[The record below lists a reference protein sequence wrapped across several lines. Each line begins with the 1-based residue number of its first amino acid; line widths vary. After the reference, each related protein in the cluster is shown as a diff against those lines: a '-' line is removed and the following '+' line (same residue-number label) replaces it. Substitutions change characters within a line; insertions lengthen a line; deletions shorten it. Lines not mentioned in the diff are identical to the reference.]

1 MDNKFDKNDLNEA
14 EYSSADNDFKSL
26 YGLTPIVEN
35 TIKLTLKKKNR
46 QGLKRLIEP
55 LHPADQADMIERL
68 SNENLN
74 SFLNLLGKTLDPEVL
89 VYLDHNV
96 QEKVI
101 DFIGTRGLAKA
112 IPELHSDDAV
122 EILQELEEKDRKV
135 VIKQLPKADRI
146 LVEEALSFPESSAG
160 RLMQREFLA
169 FPSNWTVGQTIDHM
183 RTKSQDEE
191 ENFYS
196 IYIVD
201 PAQRLLGVISLSKL
215 LSAKRPIRLN
225 DLMQAN
231 PRSANPRSVNVDT
244 DQEEVALLFQ
254 QYGLVNMP
262 VTDVANRLLGV
273 ILVDD
278 IVDVINEEVEED
290 LQGLA
295 GVSDFS
301 IRSSFVET
309 VKGRFSW
316 LILNMFTAILAS
328 SVIGLFQDEIEKL
341 VALAVLMPIVAS
353 MGGNAGTQTVTV
365 AVRAL
370 ATRQL
375 NYTNLQKFVFK
386 ETWVGLVN
394 GVIFA
399 FLSVLL
405 AYLWFGDKQIAFI
418 MGLAMI
424 ANLLF
429 AGILGTLIPLTL
441 EKLKID
447 PAISSSV
454 FLTTATDV
462 IGFFTFLGLSALV
475 IL

>member
-1 MDNKFDKNDLNEA
+1 MDHKKNKTNFDKNLVSTNETN
-14 EYSSADNDFKSL
+14 SISL
-26 YGLTPIVEN
+26 YGLTPVVEDAILN
-35 TIKLTLKKKNR
+35 AIHKKNR
-46 QGLKRLIEP
+46 TSLKKLIKP
-55 LHPADQADMIERL
+55 LHPADQADMLERL
-68 SNENLN
+68 TSDKLN
-74 SFLNLLGKTLDPEVL
+74 IFLGLLGRSLDPEVL

-101 DFIGTRGLAKA
+101 DILGPKILAKA

-122 EILQELEEKDRKV
+122 EILQELEEKDRNV

-146 LVEEALSFPESSAG
+146 LVEEALSYPVSSAG

-169 FPSNWTVGQTIDHM
+169 FPGNWTVGQTIDHM
-183 RTKSQDEE
+183 RANPQDEE
-191 ENFYS
+191 DSFYS

-201 PAQRLLGVISLSKL
+201 PAQRLMGAISLSKL
-215 LSAKRPIRLN
+215 LSAKRPVRLN
-225 DLMQAN
+225 DLMELK
-231 PRSANPRSVNVDT
+231 PRNVNVQT

-262 VTDVANRLLGV
+262 VVDNADRLLGV
-273 ILVDD
+273 IIVDD
-278 IVDVINEEVEED
+278 IVDVINEEAEED
-290 LQGLA
+290 LQGLT
-295 GVSDFS
+295 GVSDLS
-301 IRSSFVET
+301 ITSSFVET
-309 VKGRFSW
+309 AKGRFSW
-316 LILNMFTAILAS
+316 LILNMFTAVLAS
-328 SVIGLFQDEIEKL
+328 SVIGLFQEEIEKL

-375 NYTNLQKFVFK
+375 NYSNLQKFVLK
-386 ETWVGLVN
+386 ETWVGMIN
-394 GVIFA
+394 GFLFA
-399 FLSVLL
+399 FLSILL
-405 AYLWFGDKQIAFI
+405 AYFWFGDKQIAII

-441 EKLKID
+441 EKFKID

>member
-1 MDNKFDKNDLNEA
+1 MVHSEEKRNLIEDSF
-14 EYSSADNDFKSL
+14 SSDETNFKSL
-26 YGLTPIVEN
+26 YGLTSAAEN
-35 TIKLTLKKKNR
+35 SILNAINNKNTRGLKK
-46 QGLKRLIEP
+46 LIEP
-55 LHPADQADMIERL
+55 LHPADQADMLERL
-68 SNENLN
+68 SDEQIND
-74 SFLNLLGKTLDPEVL
+74 FLSLLGKSLDPEVL
-89 VYLDHNV
+89 VYLDLNV

-101 DFIGTRGLAKA
+101 DFIGPKGLAKA
-112 IPELHSDDAV
+112 IPELHSDDAI
-122 EILQELEEKDRKV
+122 EILQELEQADRDV

-169 FPSNWTVGQTIDHM
+169 FPANWTVGQTIDHM
-183 RTKSQDEE
+183 RDQSEENE

-196 IYIVD
+196 VYIVD
-201 PAQRLLGVISLSKL
+201 PAHRLLGVISLARL
-215 LSAKRPIRLN
+215 LSAKRPVRLSN
-225 DLMQAN
+225 LMESN
-231 PRSANPRSVNVDT
+231 TRSVNVET

-262 VTDVANRLLGV
+262 VIDNAGRLLGV
-273 ILVDD
+273 IIVDD
-278 IVDVINEEVEED
+278 IVDVINEEAEED
-290 LQGLA
+290 LQGLT
-295 GVSDFS
+295 GVSNLS
-301 IRSSFVET
+301 ITASFAET
-309 VKGRFSW
+309 AKGRFSW

-328 SVIGLFQDEIEKL
+328 TVIGLFQEEIEKL

-375 NYTNLQKFVFK
+375 NYTNLQKFVLK
-386 ETWVGLVN
+386 ETWLGLVN
-394 GVIFA
+394 GFLFA
-399 FLSVLL
+399 IISMLL
-405 AYLWFGDKQIAFI
+405 AYVWFGDKQIALI

-429 AGILGTLIPLTL
+429 AGLLGTLIPLTL
-441 EKLKID
+441 EKFNID

>member
-1 MDNKFDKNDLNEA
+1 MVHNDEKIKLDQNNA
-14 EYSSADNDFKSL
+14 NNDDSNFKSL
-26 YGLTPIVEN
+26 YGLTPVVEN
-35 TIKLTLKKKNR
+35 TIINAISNKNARSLKK
-46 QGLKRLIEP
+46 LIEP
-55 LHPADQADMIERL
+55 LHPADQADMLERL
-68 SNENLN
+68 TDEQISD
-74 SFLNLLGKTLDPEVL
+74 FLGLLGKSLDPEVL
-89 VYLDHNV
+89 VYLDLNV

-101 DFIGTRGLAKA
+101 DFIGPKALAKA

-122 EILQELEEKDRKV
+122 EILQELEEADRNV
-135 VIKQLPKADRI
+135 IIKQLPKSDRI

-169 FPSNWTVGQTIDHM
+169 FPGNWTVGQTIDHM
-183 RTKSQDEE
+183 RDQPQDNED
-191 ENFYS
+191 NFYS
-196 IYIVD
+196 VYIVD
-201 PAQRLLGVISLSKL
+201 PAHRLLGVISLSRL
-215 LSAKRPIRLN
+215 LSAKRPVRLN
-225 DLMQAN
+225 NLMET
-231 PRSANPRSVNVDT
+231 NPRSVNVET
-244 DQEEVALLFQ
+244 DQEEVSLLFQ

-262 VTDVANRLLGV
+262 VIDKVGRLLGV
-273 ILVDD
+273 IIVDD
-278 IVDVINEEVEED
+278 IVDVINEEAEED
-290 LQGLA
+290 LQGLT
-295 GVSDFS
+295 GVSNLS
-301 IRSSFVET
+301 ITASFIET
-309 VKGRFSW
+309 IKGRFSW

-328 SVIGLFQDEIEKL
+328 TVIGLFQEEIEKL

-375 NYTNLQKFVFK
+375 NYTNLQKFVLK
-386 ETWVGLVN
+386 ETWLGLVN
-394 GVIFA
+394 GFLFA
-399 FLSVLL
+399 LLSVLL
-405 AYLWFGDKQIAFI
+405 AYLWFGDKQIALI

-441 EKLKID
+441 EKFNID

>member
-1 MDNKFDKNDLNEA
+1 MDHNKIKTNFNENLVSTNDAN
-14 EYSSADNDFKSL
+14 FKSL
-26 YGLTPIVEN
+26 YGLTPIVEDAILN
-35 TIKLTLKKKNR
+35 AINKKNR
-46 QGLKRLIEP
+46 ISLKKLIEP
-55 LHPADQADMIERL
+55 LHPADQADMLERL
-68 SNENLN
+68 SNEKLN
-74 SFLNLLGKTLDPEVL
+74 IFLTILGRSLDPEVL

-96 QEKVI
+96 QEKVFNI
-101 DFIGTRGLAKA
+101 LGPKVLAKA

-122 EILQELEEKDRKV
+122 EILQELEEKDRNV

-146 LVEEALSFPESSAG
+146 LVEEALSYPEYSAG

-169 FPSNWTVGQTIDHM
+169 FPGNWTVGQTIDHM
-183 RTKSQDEE
+183 RANPQDEE
-191 ENFYS
+191 DSFYS

-201 PAQRLLGVISLSKL
+201 PAHRLMGVISLSKL
-215 LSAKRPIRLN
+215 LSAKRPVRLN
-225 DLMQAN
+225 DLMELK
-231 PRSANPRSVNVDT
+231 PRNVNVET

-262 VTDVANRLLGV
+262 VVDNADRLLGV
-273 ILVDD
+273 IIVDD
-278 IVDVINEEVEED
+278 IVDVINEEAEED
-290 LQGLA
+290 LQGLT
-295 GVSDFS
+295 GVSDLS
-301 IRSSFVET
+301 ITSSFLET
-309 VKGRFSW
+309 AKGRFSW
-316 LILNMFTAILAS
+316 LILNMFTAVLAS
-328 SVIGLFQDEIEKL
+328 SVIGLFQEEIEKL

-375 NYTNLQKFVFK
+375 NYSNLQKFVLK
-386 ETWVGLVN
+386 ETWVGMIN
-394 GVIFA
+394 GFLFA
-399 FLSVLL
+399 LLSIVL
-405 AYLWFGDKQIAFI
+405 AYLWFGDKEIAII

-429 AGILGTLIPLTL
+429 AGVLGTLIPLTL
-441 EKLKID
+441 EKFKID

>member
-1 MDNKFDKNDLNEA
+1 MDHNKIKTNFDENLVSTSDAN
-14 EYSSADNDFKSL
+14 FKSL
-26 YGLTPIVEN
+26 YGLTPIVEDAILN
-35 TIKLTLKKKNR
+35 AINKKNR
-46 QGLKRLIEP
+46 TSLKKLTEP
-55 LHPADQADMIERL
+55 LHPADQADMLERL
-68 SNENLN
+68 SNEKLN
-74 SFLNLLGKTLDPEVL
+74 IFLTILGRSLDPEVL

-96 QEKVI
+96 QEKVFNI
-101 DFIGTRGLAKA
+101 LGPKVLAKA

-122 EILQELEEKDRKV
+122 EILQELEEKDRNV

-146 LVEEALSFPESSAG
+146 LVEEALSYPEYSAG

-169 FPSNWTVGQTIDHM
+169 FPGNWTVGQTIDHM
-183 RTKSQDEE
+183 RANPQDEE
-191 ENFYS
+191 DSFYS

-201 PAQRLLGVISLSKL
+201 PAHRLMGVISLSKL
-215 LSAKRPIRLN
+215 LSAKRPVRLN
-225 DLMQAN
+225 DLMELK
-231 PRSANPRSVNVDT
+231 PRNVNVDT

-262 VTDVANRLLGV
+262 VVDNADRLLGV
-273 ILVDD
+273 IIVDD
-278 IVDVINEEVEED
+278 IVDVINEEAEED
-290 LQGLA
+290 LQGLT
-295 GVSDFS
+295 GVSDLS
-301 IRSSFVET
+301 ITSSFLET
-309 VKGRFSW
+309 AKGRFSW
-316 LILNMFTAILAS
+316 LILNMFTAVLAS
-328 SVIGLFQDEIEKL
+328 SVIGLFQEEIEKL

-375 NYTNLQKFVFK
+375 NYSNLQKFVLK
-386 ETWVGLVN
+386 ETWVGMIN
-394 GVIFA
+394 GFLFA
-399 FLSVLL
+399 LLSIVL
-405 AYLWFGDKQIAFI
+405 AYLWFGDKEIAII

-429 AGILGTLIPLTL
+429 AGVLGTLIPLTL
-441 EKLKID
+441 EKFKID

>member
-1 MDNKFDKNDLNEA
+1 MDHNKIKTNFDENLVSNNDTN
-14 EYSSADNDFKSL
+14 FKSL
-26 YGLTPIVEN
+26 YGLTPIVEDAIVN
-35 TIKLTLKKKNR
+35 AVIKKNR
-46 QGLKRLIEP
+46 TSLKKLIEP
-55 LHPADQADMIERL
+55 LHPADQADMLERL
-68 SNENLN
+68 SNEK
-74 SFLNLLGKTLDPEVL
+74 LNLFLTILGRSLDPEVL

-96 QEKVI
+96 QEKVFNI
-101 DFIGTRGLAKA
+101 LGPKVLAKA

-122 EILQELEEKDRKV
+122 EILQELEEKDRNV

-146 LVEEALSFPESSAG
+146 LVEEALSYPEYSAG

-169 FPSNWTVGQTIDHM
+169 FPGNWTVGQTIDHM
-183 RTKSQDEE
+183 RANPQDEE
-191 ENFYS
+191 DSFYS

-201 PAQRLLGVISLSKL
+201 PAHRLMGVISLSKL
-215 LSAKRPIRLN
+215 LSAKRPVRLN
-225 DLMQAN
+225 DLMELK
-231 PRSANPRSVNVDT
+231 PRNVNVET

-262 VTDVANRLLGV
+262 VVDNADRLLGV
-273 ILVDD
+273 IIVDD
-278 IVDVINEEVEED
+278 IVDVINEEAEED
-290 LQGLA
+290 LQGLT
-295 GVSDFS
+295 GVSDLS
-301 IRSSFVET
+301 ITSSFLET
-309 VKGRFSW
+309 AKGRFSW
-316 LILNMFTAILAS
+316 LILNMFTAVLAS
-328 SVIGLFQDEIEKL
+328 SVIGLFQEEIEKL

-375 NYTNLQKFVFK
+375 NYSNLQKFVLK
-386 ETWVGLVN
+386 ETWVGMIN
-394 GVIFA
+394 GFLFA
-399 FLSVLL
+399 LLSIVL
-405 AYLWFGDKQIAFI
+405 AYLWFGDKEIAII

-429 AGILGTLIPLTL
+429 AGVLGTLIPLTL
-441 EKLKID
+441 EKFKID

>member
-1 MDNKFDKNDLNEA
+1 MDHNKIKTNFDENLVSTNDAN
-14 EYSSADNDFKSL
+14 FKSL
-26 YGLTPIVEN
+26 YGLTPIVEDAILN
-35 TIKLTLKKKNR
+35 AINKKNR
-46 QGLKRLIEP
+46 ISLKKLIEP
-55 LHPADQADMIERL
+55 LHPADQADMLERL
-68 SNENLN
+68 SNEKLN
-74 SFLNLLGKTLDPEVL
+74 IFLTILGRSLDPEVL

-96 QEKVI
+96 QEKVFNI
-101 DFIGTRGLAKA
+101 LGPKVLAKA

-122 EILQELEEKDRKV
+122 EILQELEEKDRNV

-146 LVEEALSFPESSAG
+146 LVEEALSYPEYSAG

-169 FPSNWTVGQTIDHM
+169 FPGNWTVGQTIDHM
-183 RTKSQDEE
+183 RANPQDEE
-191 ENFYS
+191 DSFYS

-201 PAQRLLGVISLSKL
+201 PAHRLMGAISLSKL
-215 LSAKRPIRLN
+215 LSAKRPVRLN
-225 DLMQAN
+225 DLMELK
-231 PRSANPRSVNVDT
+231 PRNVNVET

-262 VTDVANRLLGV
+262 VVDNADRLLGV
-273 ILVDD
+273 IIVDD
-278 IVDVINEEVEED
+278 IVDVINEEAEED
-290 LQGLA
+290 LQGLT
-295 GVSDFS
+295 GVSDLS
-301 IRSSFVET
+301 ITSSFLET
-309 VKGRFSW
+309 AKGRFSW
-316 LILNMFTAILAS
+316 LILNMFTAVLAS
-328 SVIGLFQDEIEKL
+328 SVIGLFQEEIEKL

-375 NYTNLQKFVFK
+375 NYSNLQKFVLK
-386 ETWVGLVN
+386 ETWVGMIN
-394 GVIFA
+394 GLLFA
-399 FLSVLL
+399 LLSIML
-405 AYLWFGDKQIAFI
+405 AYLWFGDKEIAII

-429 AGILGTLIPLTL
+429 AGVLGTLIPLTL
-441 EKLKID
+441 EKFNID

>member
-1 MDNKFDKNDLNEA
+1 MDHNKIKTNFDENLVSTNDAN
-14 EYSSADNDFKSL
+14 FKSL
-26 YGLTPIVEN
+26 YGLTPIVEDAILN
-35 TIKLTLKKKNR
+35 AINKKNR
-46 QGLKRLIEP
+46 ISLKKLIEP
-55 LHPADQADMIERL
+55 LHPADQADMLERL
-68 SNENLN
+68 SNEKLN
-74 SFLNLLGKTLDPEVL
+74 IFLTILGRSLDPEVL

-96 QEKVI
+96 QEKVFNI
-101 DFIGTRGLAKA
+101 LGPKVLAKA

-122 EILQELEEKDRKV
+122 EILQELEEKDRNV

-146 LVEEALSFPESSAG
+146 LVEEALSYPEYSAG

-169 FPSNWTVGQTIDHM
+169 FPGNWTVGQTIDHM
-183 RTKSQDEE
+183 RANPQDEE
-191 ENFYS
+191 DSFYS

-201 PAQRLLGVISLSKL
+201 PAHRLMGVISLSKL
-215 LSAKRPIRLN
+215 LSAKRPARLN
-225 DLMQAN
+225 DLMELK
-231 PRSANPRSVNVDT
+231 PRNVNVET

-262 VTDVANRLLGV
+262 VVDNADRLLGV
-273 ILVDD
+273 IIVDD
-278 IVDVINEEVEED
+278 IVDVINEEAEED
-290 LQGLA
+290 LQGLT
-295 GVSDFS
+295 GVSDLS
-301 IRSSFVET
+301 ITSSFLET
-309 VKGRFSW
+309 AKGRFSW
-316 LILNMFTAILAS
+316 LILNMFTAVLAS
-328 SVIGLFQDEIEKL
+328 SVIGLFQEEIEKL

-375 NYTNLQKFVFK
+375 NYSNLQKFVLK
-386 ETWVGLVN
+386 ETWVGMIN
-394 GVIFA
+394 GLLFA
-399 FLSVLL
+399 LLSIVL
-405 AYLWFGDKQIAFI
+405 AYLWFGDKEIAII

-429 AGILGTLIPLTL
+429 AGVLGTLIPLTL
-441 EKLKID
+441 EKFKID

>member
-1 MDNKFDKNDLNEA
+1 MDSNKNRINFNADLVSANDTN
-14 EYSSADNDFKSL
+14 FKSL
-26 YGLTPIVEN
+26 YGLTPVVEDAILN
-35 TIKLTLKKKNR
+35 AINKKNR
-46 QGLKRLIEP
+46 ASLKKLIEP
-55 LHPADQADMIERL
+55 LHPADQADMLERL
-68 SNENLN
+68 DSDKLN
-74 SFLNLLGKTLDPEVL
+74 IFLSLLGKYLDPEVL

-96 QEKVI
+96 QERVI
-101 DFIGTRGLAKA
+101 DFLGPKALAKA

-122 EILQELEEKDRKV
+122 EILQELEEKDRNV

-146 LVEEALSFPESSAG
+146 LVEEALSYPDSSAG

-169 FPSNWTVGQTIDHM
+169 FPGNWTVGQTIDHM
-183 RTKSQDEE
+183 RANPQDEE
-191 ENFYS
+191 DSFYS
-196 IYIVD
+196 IYIID
-201 PAQRLLGVISLSKL
+201 PAHRLMGAISLYKL
-215 LSAKRPIRLN
+215 LSAKRPVRLN
-225 DLMQAN
+225 DLMELK
-231 PRSANPRSVNVDT
+231 PRNVNVET

-262 VTDVANRLLGV
+262 VVDKLDRLLGV
-273 ILVDD
+273 IIVDD
-278 IVDVINEEVEED
+278 IVDVINEEAEED
-290 LQGLA
+290 LQGLT
-295 GVSDFS
+295 GVSDLS
-301 IRSSFVET
+301 ITSSFLET
-309 VKGRFSW
+309 AKGRFSW

-328 SVIGLFQDEIEKL
+328 SVIGLFQEEIEKL

-375 NYTNLQKFVFK
+375 NYSNLQKFVLK
-386 ETWVGLVN
+386 ETWVGMIN
-394 GVIFA
+394 GFLFA
-399 FLSVLL
+399 FFSIVL
-405 AYLWFGDKQIAFI
+405 AYIWFGDKQIAVI

-424 ANLLF
+424 ANLLL

-441 EKLKID
+441 EKFKID

-462 IGFFTFLGLSALV
+462 IGFFTFLGLSALI

>member
-1 MDNKFDKNDLNEA
+1 MVHNDEKIKLDQNI
-14 EYSSADNDFKSL
+14 SNNDDSNFKSL
-26 YGLTPIVEN
+26 YGLTLVVEN
-35 TIKLTLKKKNR
+35 TIINAISNKNARSLKK
-46 QGLKRLIEP
+46 LIEP
-55 LHPADQADMIERL
+55 LHPADQADMLERL
-68 SNENLN
+68 TDDQIGD
-74 SFLNLLGKTLDPEVL
+74 FLGLLGKSLDPEVL
-89 VYLDHNV
+89 VYLDLNV

-101 DFIGTRGLAKA
+101 DFIGPKALAKA

-122 EILQELEEKDRKV
+122 EILQELEEADRNV
-135 VIKQLPKADRI
+135 IIKQLPKSDRI

-169 FPSNWTVGQTIDHM
+169 FPGNWTVGQTIDHM
-183 RTKSQDEE
+183 RDQPQDNED
-191 ENFYS
+191 NFYS
-196 IYIVD
+196 VYIVD
-201 PAQRLLGVISLSKL
+201 PAHRLLGVISLSRL
-215 LSAKRPIRLN
+215 LSAKRPVRLN
-225 DLMQAN
+225 NLME
-231 PRSANPRSVNVDT
+231 ANPRSVNVET
-244 DQEEVALLFQ
+244 DQEEVSLLFQ

-262 VTDVANRLLGV
+262 VIDKVGRLLGV
-273 ILVDD
+273 IIVDD
-278 IVDVINEEVEED
+278 IVDVINEEAEED
-290 LQGLA
+290 LQGLT
-295 GVSDFS
+295 GVSNLS
-301 IRSSFVET
+301 ITASFVET
-309 VKGRFSW
+309 IKGRFSW

-328 SVIGLFQDEIEKL
+328 TVIGLFQEEIEKL

-375 NYTNLQKFVFK
+375 NYTNLQKFVLK
-386 ETWVGLVN
+386 ETWLGLVN
-394 GVIFA
+394 GFLFA
-399 FLSVLL
+399 VLSVLL
-405 AYLWFGDKQIAFI
+405 AYLWFGDKQIALI

-441 EKLKID
+441 EKFNID

>member
-1 MDNKFDKNDLNEA
+1 MVHNDEKIKLDQNNA
-14 EYSSADNDFKSL
+14 NNDDSNFKSL
-26 YGLTPIVEN
+26 YGLTPVVEN
-35 TIKLTLKKKNR
+35 TIINAISNKNARSLKK
-46 QGLKRLIEP
+46 LIEP
-55 LHPADQADMIERL
+55 LHPADQADMLERL
-68 SNENLN
+68 TDEQISD
-74 SFLNLLGKTLDPEVL
+74 FLGLLGKSLDPEVL
-89 VYLDHNV
+89 VYLDLNV

-101 DFIGTRGLAKA
+101 DFIGPKALAKA

-122 EILQELEEKDRKV
+122 EILQELEEADRNV
-135 VIKQLPKADRI
+135 IIKQLPKSDRI

-169 FPSNWTVGQTIDHM
+169 FPGNWTVGQTIDHM
-183 RTKSQDEE
+183 RDQPQDNED
-191 ENFYS
+191 NFYS
-196 IYIVD
+196 VYIVD
-201 PAQRLLGVISLSKL
+201 PAHRLLGVISLSRL
-215 LSAKRPIRLN
+215 LSAKRPVRLN
-225 DLMQAN
+225 NLME
-231 PRSANPRSVNVDT
+231 ANPRSVNVET
-244 DQEEVALLFQ
+244 DQEEVSLLFQ

-262 VTDVANRLLGV
+262 VIDKVGRLLGV
-273 ILVDD
+273 IIVDD
-278 IVDVINEEVEED
+278 IVDVINEEAEED
-290 LQGLA
+290 LQGLT
-295 GVSDFS
+295 GVSNLS
-301 IRSSFVET
+301 ITASFVET
-309 VKGRFSW
+309 IKGRFSW

-328 SVIGLFQDEIEKL
+328 TVIGLFQEEIEKL

-375 NYTNLQKFVFK
+375 NYTNLQKFVLK
-386 ETWVGLVN
+386 ETWLGLVN
-394 GVIFA
+394 GFLFA
-399 FLSVLL
+399 VLSVLL
-405 AYLWFGDKQIAFI
+405 AYLWFGDKQIALI

-441 EKLKID
+441 EKFNID

>member
-1 MDNKFDKNDLNEA
+1 MDHNKIKTNFDENLVSTNDTN
-14 EYSSADNDFKSL
+14 FKSL
-26 YGLTPIVEN
+26 YGLTPIVEDAILN
-35 TIKLTLKKKNR
+35 AINKKNR
-46 QGLKRLIEP
+46 ISLKKLIEP
-55 LHPADQADMIERL
+55 LHPADQADMLERL
-68 SNENLN
+68 SNEKLN
-74 SFLNLLGKTLDPEVL
+74 IFLTILGRSLDPEVL

-96 QEKVI
+96 QEKVFNI
-101 DFIGTRGLAKA
+101 LGPKVLAKA

-122 EILQELEEKDRKV
+122 EILQELEEKDRNV
-135 VIKQLPKADRI
+135 VIKQLPKANRI
-146 LVEEALSFPESSAG
+146 LVEEALSYPEYSAG

-169 FPSNWTVGQTIDHM
+169 FPGNWTVGQTIDHM
-183 RTKSQDEE
+183 RANPQDEE
-191 ENFYS
+191 DSFYS

-201 PAQRLLGVISLSKL
+201 PAHRLMGVISLSKL
-215 LSAKRPIRLN
+215 LSAKRPVRLN
-225 DLMQAN
+225 DLMELK
-231 PRSANPRSVNVDT
+231 PRNVNVET

-262 VTDVANRLLGV
+262 VVDNADRLLGV
-273 ILVDD
+273 IIVDD
-278 IVDVINEEVEED
+278 IVDVINEEAEED
-290 LQGLA
+290 LQGLT
-295 GVSDFS
+295 GVSDLS
-301 IRSSFVET
+301 ITSSFLET
-309 VKGRFSW
+309 AKGRFSW
-316 LILNMFTAILAS
+316 LILNMFTAVLAS
-328 SVIGLFQDEIEKL
+328 SVIGLFQEEIEKL

-375 NYTNLQKFVFK
+375 NYSNLQKFVLK
-386 ETWVGLVN
+386 ETWVGMIN
-394 GVIFA
+394 GLLFA
-399 FLSVLL
+399 LLSIVL
-405 AYLWFGDKQIAFI
+405 AYLWFGDKEIAII

-429 AGILGTLIPLTL
+429 AGVLGTLIPLTL
-441 EKLKID
+441 EKFKID

>member
-1 MDNKFDKNDLNEA
+1 MDHNKIKTNFDENLVSTNDAN
-14 EYSSADNDFKSL
+14 FKSL
-26 YGLTPIVEN
+26 YGLTPIVEDAILN
-35 TIKLTLKKKNR
+35 AINKKNR
-46 QGLKRLIEP
+46 TSLKKLIEP
-55 LHPADQADMIERL
+55 LHPADQADMLERL
-68 SNENLN
+68 SNEKLN
-74 SFLNLLGKTLDPEVL
+74 IFLTILGRSLDPEVL

-96 QEKVI
+96 QEKVFNI
-101 DFIGTRGLAKA
+101 LGPKVLAKA

-122 EILQELEEKDRKV
+122 EILQELEEKDRNV

-146 LVEEALSFPESSAG
+146 LVEEALSYPEYSAG

-169 FPSNWTVGQTIDHM
+169 FPGNWTVGQTIDHM
-183 RTKSQDEE
+183 RANPQDEE
-191 ENFYS
+191 DSFYS

-201 PAQRLLGVISLSKL
+201 PAHRLMGVISLSKL
-215 LSAKRPIRLN
+215 LSAKRPVRLN
-225 DLMQAN
+225 DLMELK
-231 PRSANPRSVNVDT
+231 PRNVNVET

-262 VTDVANRLLGV
+262 VVDNADRLLGV
-273 ILVDD
+273 IIVDD
-278 IVDVINEEVEED
+278 IVDVINEEAEED
-290 LQGLA
+290 LQGLT
-295 GVSDFS
+295 GVSDLS
-301 IRSSFVET
+301 ITSSFLET
-309 VKGRFSW
+309 AKGRFSW
-316 LILNMFTAILAS
+316 LILNMFTAVLAS
-328 SVIGLFQDEIEKL
+328 SVIGLFQEEIEKL

-375 NYTNLQKFVFK
+375 NYSNLQKFVLK
-386 ETWVGLVN
+386 ETWVGMIN
-394 GVIFA
+394 GLLFA
-399 FLSVLL
+399 LLSIVL
-405 AYLWFGDKQIAFI
+405 AYLWFGDKEIAII

-429 AGILGTLIPLTL
+429 AGVLGTLIPLTL
-441 EKLKID
+441 EKFKID

>member
-1 MDNKFDKNDLNEA
+1 MDHNKIKTNFDENLVSTNDAN
-14 EYSSADNDFKSL
+14 FKSL
-26 YGLTPIVEN
+26 YGLTPIVEDAILN
-35 TIKLTLKKKNR
+35 AINKKNR
-46 QGLKRLIEP
+46 ISLKKLIEP
-55 LHPADQADMIERL
+55 LHPADQADMLERL
-68 SNENLN
+68 SNEK
-74 SFLNLLGKTLDPEVL
+74 LNLFLTILGRSLDPEVL

-96 QEKVI
+96 QEKVFNI
-101 DFIGTRGLAKA
+101 LGPKVLAKA

-122 EILQELEEKDRKV
+122 EILQELEEKDRNV

-146 LVEEALSFPESSAG
+146 LVEEALSYPEYSAG

-169 FPSNWTVGQTIDHM
+169 FPGNWTVGQTIDHM
-183 RTKSQDEE
+183 RANPQDEE
-191 ENFYS
+191 DSFYS

-201 PAQRLLGVISLSKL
+201 PAHRLMGVISLSKL
-215 LSAKRPIRLN
+215 LSAKRPVRLN
-225 DLMQAN
+225 DLMELK
-231 PRSANPRSVNVDT
+231 PRNVNVET

-262 VTDVANRLLGV
+262 VVDNADRLLGV
-273 ILVDD
+273 IIVDD
-278 IVDVINEEVEED
+278 IVDVINEEAEED
-290 LQGLA
+290 LQGLT
-295 GVSDFS
+295 GVSDLS
-301 IRSSFVET
+301 ITSSFLET
-309 VKGRFSW
+309 AKGRFSW
-316 LILNMFTAILAS
+316 LILNMFTAVLAS
-328 SVIGLFQDEIEKL
+328 SVIGLFQEEIEKL

-375 NYTNLQKFVFK
+375 NYSNLQKFVLK
-386 ETWVGLVN
+386 ETWVGMIN
-394 GVIFA
+394 GFLFA
-399 FLSVLL
+399 LLSIVL
-405 AYLWFGDKQIAFI
+405 AYLWFGDKEIAII

-429 AGILGTLIPLTL
+429 AGVLGTLIPLTL
-441 EKLKID
+441 EKFKID

>member
-1 MDNKFDKNDLNEA
+1 MDHNKIKTNFDENLVSTNDTN
-14 EYSSADNDFKSL
+14 FKSL
-26 YGLTPIVEN
+26 YGLTPIVEDAIVN
-35 TIKLTLKKKNR
+35 AVIKKNR
-46 QGLKRLIEP
+46 TSLKKLVEP
-55 LHPADQADMIERL
+55 LHPADQADMLERL
-68 SNENLN
+68 SNEK
-74 SFLNLLGKTLDPEVL
+74 LNLFLTILGRSLDPEVL

-96 QEKVI
+96 QEKVFDI
-101 DFIGTRGLAKA
+101 LGPKVLAKA

-122 EILQELEEKDRKV
+122 EILQELEEKDRNV

-146 LVEEALSFPESSAG
+146 LVEEALSYPEYSAG

-169 FPSNWTVGQTIDHM
+169 FPGNWTIGQTIDHM
-183 RTKSQDEE
+183 RANPQDEE
-191 ENFYS
+191 DSFYS

-201 PAQRLLGVISLSKL
+201 PAHRLMGVISLSKL
-215 LSAKRPIRLN
+215 LSAKRPVRLN
-225 DLMQAN
+225 DLMELK
-231 PRSANPRSVNVDT
+231 PRNVNVET

-262 VTDVANRLLGV
+262 VVDNADRLLGV
-273 ILVDD
+273 IIVDD
-278 IVDVINEEVEED
+278 IVDVINEEAEED
-290 LQGLA
+290 LQGLT
-295 GVSDFS
+295 GVSDLS
-301 IRSSFVET
+301 ITSSFLET
-309 VKGRFSW
+309 AKGRFSW
-316 LILNMFTAILAS
+316 LILNMFTAVLAS
-328 SVIGLFQDEIEKL
+328 SVIGLFQEEIEKL

-375 NYTNLQKFVFK
+375 NYSNLQKFVLK
-386 ETWVGLVN
+386 ETWVGMIN
-394 GVIFA
+394 GFLFA
-399 FLSVLL
+399 LLSIVL
-405 AYLWFGDKQIAFI
+405 AYLWFGDKEIAII

-429 AGILGTLIPLTL
+429 AGVLGTLIPLTL
-441 EKLKID
+441 EKFKID

>member
-1 MDNKFDKNDLNEA
+1 MNKKN
-14 EYSSADNDFKSL
+14 SQS
-26 YGLTPIVEN
+26 
-35 TIKLTLKKKNR
+35 LKK
-46 QGLKRLIEP
+46 LIEP
-55 LHPADQADMIERL
+55 LHPADQADMLERL
-68 SNENLN
+68 SDEQI
-74 SFLNLLGKTLDPEVL
+74 SDFLSLLGKSLDPEVL
-89 VYLDHNV
+89 VYLDLNI

-101 DFIGTRGLAKA
+101 DFIGPKALAKA

-122 EILQELEEKDRKV
+122 EILQELEEADRNV
-135 VIKQLPKADRI
+135 IIKQLPKADRI

-169 FPSNWTVGQTIDHM
+169 FPGNWTVGQTIDHM
-183 RTKSQDEE
+183 RNQSQENE

-196 IYIVD
+196 VYIVD
-201 PAQRLLGVISLSKL
+201 PAHRLLGVISLSRL
-215 LSAKRPIRLN
+215 LSAKRPVRLSN
-225 DLMQAN
+225 LMET
-231 PRSANPRSVNVDT
+231 SPRSVNVDT
-244 DQEEVALLFQ
+244 DQEEVSLLFQ

-262 VTDVANRLLGV
+262 VTDKVGRLLGV
-273 ILVDD
+273 IIVDD
-278 IVDVINEEVEED
+278 IVDVINEEAEED
-290 LQGLA
+290 LQGLT
-295 GVSDFS
+295 GVSNLS
-301 IRSSFVET
+301 ITASFFDT
-309 VKGRFSW
+309 AKGRFSW

-328 SVIGLFQDEIEKL
+328 TVIGLFQEEIEKL

-375 NYTNLQKFVFK
+375 NYTNLQKFVLK
-386 ETWVGLVN
+386 ETWLGLLN
-394 GVIFA
+394 GLLFA
-399 FLSVLL
+399 ILSMIL
-405 AYLWFGDKQIAFI
+405 AYVWFGDEQIALI

-429 AGILGTLIPLTL
+429 AGLLGTLIPLTL
-441 EKLKID
+441 EKMNID

>member
-1 MDNKFDKNDLNEA
+1 MDHNKIKTNFDENLVSTSDAN
-14 EYSSADNDFKSL
+14 FKSL
-26 YGLTPIVEN
+26 YGLTPIVEDA
-35 TIKLTLKKKNR
+35 ILKAINKKNR
-46 QGLKRLIEP
+46 ISLKKLIEP
-55 LHPADQADMIERL
+55 LHPADQADMLERL
-68 SNENLN
+68 SNEKLN
-74 SFLNLLGKTLDPEVL
+74 IFLTILGRSLDPEVL
-89 VYLDHNV
+89 VYLDHHV
-96 QEKVI
+96 QEKVFNI
-101 DFIGTRGLAKA
+101 LGPKVLAKA

-122 EILQELEEKDRKV
+122 EILQELEEKDRNV

-146 LVEEALSFPESSAG
+146 LVEEALSYPEYSAG

-169 FPSNWTVGQTIDHM
+169 FPGNWTVGQTIDHM
-183 RTKSQDEE
+183 RANPQDEE
-191 ENFYS
+191 DSFYS

-201 PAQRLLGVISLSKL
+201 PAHRLMGVISLSKL
-215 LSAKRPIRLN
+215 LSAKRPVRLN
-225 DLMQAN
+225 DLMELK
-231 PRSANPRSVNVDT
+231 PRNVNVET

-262 VTDVANRLLGV
+262 VVDNADRLLGV
-273 ILVDD
+273 IIVDD
-278 IVDVINEEVEED
+278 IVDVINEEAEED
-290 LQGLA
+290 LQGLT
-295 GVSDFS
+295 GVSDLS
-301 IRSSFVET
+301 ITSSFLET
-309 VKGRFSW
+309 AKGRFSW
-316 LILNMFTAILAS
+316 LILNMFTAVLAS
-328 SVIGLFQDEIEKL
+328 SVIGLFQEEIEKL

-375 NYTNLQKFVFK
+375 NYSNLQKFVLK
-386 ETWVGLVN
+386 ETWVGMIN
-394 GVIFA
+394 GFLFA
-399 FLSVLL
+399 LLSIVL
-405 AYLWFGDKQIAFI
+405 AYLWFGDKEIAII

-429 AGILGTLIPLTL
+429 AGVLGTLIPLTL
-441 EKLKID
+441 EKFKID

>member
-1 MDNKFDKNDLNEA
+1 MVHNDEKIKLDQKISN
-14 EYSSADNDFKSL
+14 NDDSNFKSL
-26 YGLTPIVEN
+26 YGLTPVVEN
-35 TIKLTLKKKNR
+35 TILNAICNKNARSLKK
-46 QGLKRLIEP
+46 LIEP
-55 LHPADQADMIERL
+55 LHPADQADMLERL
-68 SNENLN
+68 TDEQISD
-74 SFLNLLGKTLDPEVL
+74 FLSLLGKSLDPEVL
-89 VYLDHNV
+89 VYLDLSV

-101 DFIGTRGLAKA
+101 DFIGPKALAKA

-122 EILQELEEKDRKV
+122 EILQELEEADRNV
-135 VIKQLPKADRI
+135 IIKQLPKSDRI

-169 FPSNWTVGQTIDHM
+169 FPGNWTVGQTIDHM
-183 RTKSQDEE
+183 RDQPQDNED
-191 ENFYS
+191 NFYS
-196 IYIVD
+196 VYIVD
-201 PAQRLLGVISLSKL
+201 PAHRLLGVISLSRL
-215 LSAKRPIRLN
+215 LSAKRPVRLN
-225 DLMQAN
+225 NLME
-231 PRSANPRSVNVDT
+231 ANPRSVNVET
-244 DQEEVALLFQ
+244 DQEEVSLLFQ

-262 VTDVANRLLGV
+262 VIDKVGRLLGV
-273 ILVDD
+273 IIVDD
-278 IVDVINEEVEED
+278 IVDVINEEAEED
-290 LQGLA
+290 LQGLT
-295 GVSDFS
+295 GVSNLS
-301 IRSSFVET
+301 ITASFVET
-309 VKGRFSW
+309 IKGRFSW

-328 SVIGLFQDEIEKL
+328 TVIGLFQEEIEKL

-375 NYTNLQKFVFK
+375 NYTNLQKFVLK
-386 ETWVGLVN
+386 ETWLGLVN
-394 GVIFA
+394 GFLFA
-399 FLSVLL
+399 LLSVLL
-405 AYLWFGDKQIAFI
+405 AYLWFGDKQIALI

-441 EKLKID
+441 EKFNID

>member
-1 MDNKFDKNDLNEA
+1 MDSNKNRINFNADLVSANDTN
-14 EYSSADNDFKSL
+14 FKSL
-26 YGLTPIVEN
+26 YGLTPVVEDAILN
-35 TIKLTLKKKNR
+35 AINKKNR
-46 QGLKRLIEP
+46 ASLKKLIEP
-55 LHPADQADMIERL
+55 LHPADQADMLERL
-68 SNENLN
+68 DSDKLN
-74 SFLNLLGKTLDPEVL
+74 IFLSLLGKYLDPEVL

-96 QEKVI
+96 QERVI
-101 DFIGTRGLAKA
+101 DFLGPKALAKA

-122 EILQELEEKDRKV
+122 EILQELEEKDRNV

-146 LVEEALSFPESSAG
+146 LVEEALSYPDSSAG

-169 FPSNWTVGQTIDHM
+169 FPGNWTVGQTIDHM
-183 RTKSQDEE
+183 RANPQDEE
-191 ENFYS
+191 DSFYS

-201 PAQRLLGVISLSKL
+201 PAHRLMGAISLSKL
-215 LSAKRPIRLN
+215 LSAKRPVRLN
-225 DLMQAN
+225 DLMELK
-231 PRSANPRSVNVDT
+231 PRNVNVET

-262 VTDVANRLLGV
+262 VVDKGERLLGV
-273 ILVDD
+273 IIVDD
-278 IVDVINEEVEED
+278 IVDVINEEAEED
-290 LQGLA
+290 LQGLT
-295 GVSDFS
+295 GVSDLS
-301 IRSSFVET
+301 ITSSFLET
-309 VKGRFSW
+309 AKGRFSW

-328 SVIGLFQDEIEKL
+328 SVIGLFQEEIEKL

-375 NYTNLQKFVFK
+375 NYSNLQKFVLK
-386 ETWVGLVN
+386 ETWVGMIN
-394 GVIFA
+394 GLLFA
-399 FLSVLL
+399 FLSVVL
-405 AYLWFGDKQIAFI
+405 AYIWFGDKQIAVI

-424 ANLLF
+424 ANLLL

-441 EKLKID
+441 EKFKID

>member
-1 MDNKFDKNDLNEA
+1 MDHNKIKTNFDENLVSTNDAN
-14 EYSSADNDFKSL
+14 FKSL
-26 YGLTPIVEN
+26 YGLTPIVEDAILN
-35 TIKLTLKKKNR
+35 AINKKNR
-46 QGLKRLIEP
+46 ISLKKLIEP
-55 LHPADQADMIERL
+55 LHPADQADMLERL
-68 SNENLN
+68 SNEK
-74 SFLNLLGKTLDPEVL
+74 LNLFLTILGRALDPEVL

-96 QEKVI
+96 QEKVFNI
-101 DFIGTRGLAKA
+101 LGPKVLAKA

-122 EILQELEEKDRKV
+122 EILQELEEKDRNV

-146 LVEEALSFPESSAG
+146 LVEEALSYPEYSAG

-169 FPSNWTVGQTIDHM
+169 FPGNWTVGQTIDHM
-183 RTKSQDEE
+183 RANPQDEE
-191 ENFYS
+191 DSFYS

-201 PAQRLLGVISLSKL
+201 PAHRLMGVISLSKL
-215 LSAKRPIRLN
+215 LSAKRPVRLN
-225 DLMQAN
+225 DLMELK
-231 PRSANPRSVNVDT
+231 PRNVNVET

-262 VTDVANRLLGV
+262 VVDNADRLLGV
-273 ILVDD
+273 IIVDD
-278 IVDVINEEVEED
+278 IVDVINEEAEED
-290 LQGLA
+290 LQGLT
-295 GVSDFS
+295 GVSDLS
-301 IRSSFVET
+301 ITSSFLET
-309 VKGRFSW
+309 AKGRFSW
-316 LILNMFTAILAS
+316 LILNMFTAVLAS
-328 SVIGLFQDEIEKL
+328 SVIGLFQEEIEKL

-375 NYTNLQKFVFK
+375 NYSNLQKFVLK
-386 ETWVGLVN
+386 ETWVGMIN
-394 GVIFA
+394 GFLFA
-399 FLSVLL
+399 LLSIVL
-405 AYLWFGDKQIAFI
+405 AYLWFGDKEIAII

-429 AGILGTLIPLTL
+429 AGVLGTLIPLTL
-441 EKLKID
+441 EKFKID

>member
-1 MDNKFDKNDLNEA
+1 MDHNKIKTNFDENLVSTNDAN
-14 EYSSADNDFKSL
+14 FKSL
-26 YGLTPIVEN
+26 YGLTPIVEDAILN
-35 TIKLTLKKKNR
+35 AINKKNR
-46 QGLKRLIEP
+46 ISLKKLIEP
-55 LHPADQADMIERL
+55 LHPADQADMLERL
-68 SNENLN
+68 SNEKLN
-74 SFLNLLGKTLDPEVL
+74 IFLTILGRSLDPEVL

-96 QEKVI
+96 QEKVFNI
-101 DFIGTRGLAKA
+101 LGPKVLAKA

-122 EILQELEEKDRKV
+122 EILQELEEKDRNV

-146 LVEEALSFPESSAG
+146 LVEEALSYPEYSAG

-169 FPSNWTVGQTIDHM
+169 FPGNWTVGQTIDHM
-183 RTKSQDEE
+183 RANPQDEE
-191 ENFYS
+191 DSFYS

-201 PAQRLLGVISLSKL
+201 PAHRLMGVISLSKL
-215 LSAKRPIRLN
+215 LSAKRPVRLN
-225 DLMQAN
+225 DLMELK
-231 PRSANPRSVNVDT
+231 PRNVNVET

-262 VTDVANRLLGV
+262 VVDNADRLLGV
-273 ILVDD
+273 IIVDD
-278 IVDVINEEVEED
+278 IVDVINEEAEED
-290 LQGLA
+290 LQGLT
-295 GVSDFS
+295 GVSDLS
-301 IRSSFVET
+301 ITSSFLET
-309 VKGRFSW
+309 AKGRFSW
-316 LILNMFTAILAS
+316 LILNMFTAVLAS
-328 SVIGLFQDEIEKL
+328 SVIGLFQEEIEKL

-375 NYTNLQKFVFK
+375 NYSNLQKFVLK
-386 ETWVGLVN
+386 ETWVGMIN
-394 GVIFA
+394 GFLFA
-399 FLSVLL
+399 LLSIVL
-405 AYLWFGDKQIAFI
+405 AYLWFGDKEIAII

-429 AGILGTLIPLTL
+429 AGVLGTLIPLTL
-441 EKLKID
+441 EKFKID
-447 PAISSSV
+447 PAISSAV

>member
-1 MDNKFDKNDLNEA
+1 MDSNKNRINFNADLVSANDTN
-14 EYSSADNDFKSL
+14 FKSL
-26 YGLTPIVEN
+26 YGLTPVVEDAILN
-35 TIKLTLKKKNR
+35 AINKKNR
-46 QGLKRLIEP
+46 ASLKKLIEP
-55 LHPADQADMIERL
+55 LHPADQADMLERL
-68 SNENLN
+68 DSDKLN
-74 SFLNLLGKTLDPEVL
+74 IFLSLLGKYLDPEVL

-96 QEKVI
+96 QERVI
-101 DFIGTRGLAKA
+101 GFLGPKALAKA

-122 EILQELEEKDRKV
+122 EILQELEEKDRNV

-146 LVEEALSFPESSAG
+146 LVEEALSYPDSSAG

-169 FPSNWTVGQTIDHM
+169 FPGNWTVGQTIDHM
-183 RTKSQDEE
+183 RANPQDEE
-191 ENFYS
+191 DSFYS
-196 IYIVD
+196 IYIID
-201 PAQRLLGVISLSKL
+201 PAHRLMGAISLSKL
-215 LSAKRPIRLN
+215 LSAKRPVRLN
-225 DLMQAN
+225 DLMELK
-231 PRSANPRSVNVDT
+231 PRNVNVET

-262 VTDVANRLLGV
+262 VVDKGERLLGV
-273 ILVDD
+273 IIVDD
-278 IVDVINEEVEED
+278 IVDVINEEAEED
-290 LQGLA
+290 LQGLT
-295 GVSDFS
+295 GVSDLS
-301 IRSSFVET
+301 ITSSFLET
-309 VKGRFSW
+309 AKGRFSW

-328 SVIGLFQDEIEKL
+328 SVIGLFQEEIEKL

-375 NYTNLQKFVFK
+375 NYSNLQKFVLK
-386 ETWVGLVN
+386 ETWVGMIN
-394 GVIFA
+394 GFLFA
-399 FLSVLL
+399 FLSVVL
-405 AYLWFGDKQIAFI
+405 AYIWFGDKQIAVI

-424 ANLLF
+424 ANLLL

-441 EKLKID
+441 EKFKID

>member
-1 MDNKFDKNDLNEA
+1 MQVDNQNDVFDKNRI
-14 EYSSADNDFKSL
+14 S
-26 YGLTPIVEN
+26 
-35 TIKLTLKKKNR
+35 LKK
-46 QGLKRLIEP
+46 LIDP
-55 LHPADQADMIERL
+55 LHPADQADMLERL
-68 SNENLN
+68 SNEK
-74 SFLNLLGKTLDPEVL
+74 LNLFLTILGRSLDPEVL

-96 QEKVI
+96 QEKVFNI
-101 DFIGTRGLAKA
+101 LGPKVLAKA

-122 EILQELEEKDRKV
+122 EILQELEEKDRNV

-146 LVEEALSFPESSAG
+146 LVEEALSYPEYSAG

-169 FPSNWTVGQTIDHM
+169 FPGNWTVGQTIDHM
-183 RTKSQDEE
+183 RANPQDEE
-191 ENFYS
+191 DSFYS

-201 PAQRLLGVISLSKL
+201 PAHRLMGVISLSKL
-215 LSAKRPIRLN
+215 LSAKRPVRLN
-225 DLMQAN
+225 DLMELK
-231 PRSANPRSVNVDT
+231 PRNVNVET

-262 VTDVANRLLGV
+262 VVDNADRLLGV
-273 ILVDD
+273 IIVDD
-278 IVDVINEEVEED
+278 IVDVINEEAEED
-290 LQGLA
+290 LQGLT
-295 GVSDFS
+295 GVSDLS
-301 IRSSFVET
+301 ITSSFLET
-309 VKGRFSW
+309 AKGRFSW
-316 LILNMFTAILAS
+316 LILNMFTAVLAS
-328 SVIGLFQDEIEKL
+328 SVIGLFQEEIEKL

-375 NYTNLQKFVFK
+375 NYSNLQKFVLK
-386 ETWVGLVN
+386 ETWVGMIN
-394 GVIFA
+394 GFLFA
-399 FLSVLL
+399 LLSIVL
-405 AYLWFGDKQIAFI
+405 AYLWFGDKEIAII

-429 AGILGTLIPLTL
+429 AGVLGTLIPLTL
-441 EKLKID
+441 EKFKID

>member
-1 MDNKFDKNDLNEA
+1 MDHNKNKTNFDENLVSTNDTN
-14 EYSSADNDFKSL
+14 FKSL
-26 YGLTPIVEN
+26 YGLTPIVEDAILN
-35 TIKLTLKKKNR
+35 AINKKNR
-46 QGLKRLIEP
+46 ISLKKLIEP
-55 LHPADQADMIERL
+55 LHPADQADMLERL
-68 SNENLN
+68 SNEKLN
-74 SFLNLLGKTLDPEVL
+74 IFLTILGRSLDPEVL

-96 QEKVI
+96 QEKVFNI
-101 DFIGTRGLAKA
+101 LGPKVLAKA

-122 EILQELEEKDRKV
+122 EILQELEEKDRNV

-146 LVEEALSFPESSAG
+146 LVEEALSYPEYSAG

-169 FPSNWTVGQTIDHM
+169 FPGNWTVGQTIDHM
-183 RTKSQDEE
+183 RANPQDEE
-191 ENFYS
+191 DSFYS

-201 PAQRLLGVISLSKL
+201 PAHRLMGVISLSKL
-215 LSAKRPIRLN
+215 LSAKRPVRLN
-225 DLMQAN
+225 DLMELK
-231 PRSANPRSVNVDT
+231 PRNVNVET

-262 VTDVANRLLGV
+262 VVDNADRLLGV
-273 ILVDD
+273 IIVDD
-278 IVDVINEEVEED
+278 IVDVINEEAEED
-290 LQGLA
+290 LQGLT
-295 GVSDFS
+295 GVSDLS
-301 IRSSFVET
+301 ITSSFLET
-309 VKGRFSW
+309 AKGRFSW

-328 SVIGLFQDEIEKL
+328 SVIGLFQEEIEKL

-375 NYTNLQKFVFK
+375 NYSNLQKFVLK
-386 ETWVGLVN
+386 ETWVGMIN
-394 GVIFA
+394 GFLFA
-399 FLSVLL
+399 LLSIVL
-405 AYLWFGDKQIAFI
+405 AYLWFGDKEIAII

-429 AGILGTLIPLTL
+429 AGVLGTLIPLTL
-441 EKLKID
+441 EKFKID

>member
-1 MDNKFDKNDLNEA
+1 MENKFQKNDLSEVD
-14 EYSSADNDFKSL
+14 YSSAGNDFNSL
-26 YGLTPIVEN
+26 YGLSSGVEEAILL
-35 TIKLTLKKKNR
+35 TINKKNR
-46 QGLKRLIEP
+46 QGLIKLVAP

-68 SNENLN
+68 SVEKLN
-74 SFLNLLGKTLDPEVL
+74 SFLNLLGKALDPEVL

-101 DFIGTRGLAKA
+101 DFIGTKALARA
-112 IPELHSDDAV
+112 IPELHSDDAI
-122 EILQELEEKDRKV
+122 EILEELEEKDRNV
-135 VIKQLPKADRI
+135 VIKQLPKANRI

-169 FPSNWTVGQTIDHM
+169 FPENWTVGQTIEHM
-183 RTKSQDEE
+183 RTQPQDEE

-196 IYIVD
+196 IYIID
-201 PAQRLLGVISLSKL
+201 PGHRLLGVISLSKL
-215 LSAKRPIRLN
+215 LSAKTQIKLN
-225 DLMQAN
+225 DLMQI
-231 PRSANPRSVNVDT
+231 NPRSVHVDT

-262 VTDVANRLLGV
+262 VIDLADRLLGV
-273 ILVDD
+273 IIVDD

-301 IRSSFVET
+301 IRSSFIET
-309 VKGRFSW
+309 AKGRFSW

-328 SVIGLFQDEIEKL
+328 SVIGLFQEEIEKL

-375 NYTNLQKFVFK
+375 DYSNLQKFVLK
-386 ETWVGLVN
+386 ETWVGLIN
-394 GVIFA
+394 GIIFS

-405 AYLWFGDKQIAFI
+405 AYLWFGDKQIAII

-441 EKLKID
+441 EKFKID

>member
-1 MDNKFDKNDLNEA
+1 MDHNKIKTNFDENLVSTNDAN
-14 EYSSADNDFKSL
+14 FKSL
-26 YGLTPIVEN
+26 YGLTPIVEDAILN
-35 TIKLTLKKKNR
+35 AINKKNR
-46 QGLKRLIEP
+46 ISLKKLIEP
-55 LHPADQADMIERL
+55 LHPADQADMLERL
-68 SNENLN
+68 SNEKLN
-74 SFLNLLGKTLDPEVL
+74 IFLTILGRSLDPEVL

-96 QEKVI
+96 QEKVFNI
-101 DFIGTRGLAKA
+101 LGPKVLAKA

-122 EILQELEEKDRKV
+122 EILQELEEKDRNV

-146 LVEEALSFPESSAG
+146 LVEEALSYPEYSAG

-169 FPSNWTVGQTIDHM
+169 FPGNWTVGQTIDHM
-183 RTKSQDEE
+183 RANPQDEE
-191 ENFYS
+191 DSFYS

-201 PAQRLLGVISLSKL
+201 PAHRLMGVISLSKL
-215 LSAKRPIRLN
+215 LSAKRPVRLN
-225 DLMQAN
+225 DLMELK
-231 PRSANPRSVNVDT
+231 PRNVNVET

-262 VTDVANRLLGV
+262 VVDNADRLLGV
-273 ILVDD
+273 IIVDD
-278 IVDVINEEVEED
+278 IVDVINEEAEED
-290 LQGLA
+290 LQGLT
-295 GVSDFS
+295 GVSDLS
-301 IRSSFVET
+301 ITSSFLET
-309 VKGRFSW
+309 AKGRFSW
-316 LILNMFTAILAS
+316 LILNMFTAVLAS
-328 SVIGLFQDEIEKL
+328 SVIGLFQEEIEKL

-375 NYTNLQKFVFK
+375 NYSNLQKFVLK
-386 ETWVGLVN
+386 ETWVGMIN
-394 GVIFA
+394 GFLFA
-399 FLSVLL
+399 FLSILL
-405 AYLWFGDKQIAFI
+405 AYFWFGDKQIAII

-429 AGILGTLIPLTL
+429 AGVLGTLIPLTL
-441 EKLKID
+441 EKFKID

>member
-1 MDNKFDKNDLNEA
+1 MDHNKNKTNLDENLVSNNDTN
-14 EYSSADNDFKSL
+14 FKSL
-26 YGLTPIVEN
+26 YGLTPIVEDAIVN
-35 TIKLTLKKKNR
+35 AVIKKNR
-46 QGLKRLIEP
+46 TSLKKLIEP
-55 LHPADQADMIERL
+55 LHPADQADMLERL
-68 SNENLN
+68 SNEK
-74 SFLNLLGKTLDPEVL
+74 LNLFLTILGRSLDPEVL

-96 QEKVI
+96 QEKVFDI
-101 DFIGTRGLAKA
+101 LGPKVLAKA

-122 EILQELEEKDRKV
+122 EILQELEEKDRNV

-146 LVEEALSFPESSAG
+146 LVEEALSYPEYSAG

-169 FPSNWTVGQTIDHM
+169 FPGNWTVGQTIDHM
-183 RTKSQDEE
+183 RANPQDEE
-191 ENFYS
+191 DSFYS

-201 PAQRLLGVISLSKL
+201 PAHRLMGAISLSKL
-215 LSAKRPIRLN
+215 LSAKRPVRLN
-225 DLMQAN
+225 ELMELK
-231 PRSANPRSVNVDT
+231 PRNVNVET

-262 VTDVANRLLGV
+262 VIDNADRLLGV
-273 ILVDD
+273 IIVDD
-278 IVDVINEEVEED
+278 IVDVINEEAEED
-290 LQGLA
+290 LQGLT
-295 GVSDFS
+295 GVSDLS
-301 IRSSFVET
+301 ITSSFLET
-309 VKGRFSW
+309 AKGRFSW
-316 LILNMFTAILAS
+316 LILNMFTAVLAS
-328 SVIGLFQDEIEKL
+328 SVIGLFQEEIEKL

-375 NYTNLQKFVFK
+375 NYSNLQKFVLK
-386 ETWVGLVN
+386 ETWVGMIN
-394 GVIFA
+394 GLLFA
-399 FLSVLL
+399 LLSILL
-405 AYLWFGDKQIAFI
+405 AYLWFGDKEIAII

-429 AGILGTLIPLTL
+429 AGVLGTLIPLTL
-441 EKLKID
+441 EKFKID
-447 PAISSSV
+447 PAISSAV

>member
-1 MDNKFDKNDLNEA
+1 MIHDDEKIKLDENFSNNDDSN
-14 EYSSADNDFKSL
+14 FKSL
-26 YGLTPIVEN
+26 YGLTPVVEN
-35 TIKLTLKKKNR
+35 TILNAISNKNARSLKK
-46 QGLKRLIEP
+46 LIEP
-55 LHPADQADMIERL
+55 LHPADQADMLERL
-68 SNENLN
+68 TDEQISD
-74 SFLNLLGKTLDPEVL
+74 FLGLLGKSLDPEVL
-89 VYLDHNV
+89 VYLDLNV

-101 DFIGTRGLAKA
+101 DFIGPKALAKA

-122 EILQELEEKDRKV
+122 EILQELEEADRNV
-135 VIKQLPKADRI
+135 IIKQLPKSDRI

-169 FPSNWTVGQTIDHM
+169 FPGNWTVGQTIDHM
-183 RTKSQDEE
+183 RDQPQDNED
-191 ENFYS
+191 NFYS
-196 IYIVD
+196 VYIVD
-201 PAQRLLGVISLSKL
+201 PAHRLLGVISLSRL
-215 LSAKRPIRLN
+215 LSAKRPVRLN
-225 DLMQAN
+225 NLME
-231 PRSANPRSVNVDT
+231 ANPRSVNVET
-244 DQEEVALLFQ
+244 DQEEVSLLFQ

-262 VTDVANRLLGV
+262 VIDKVGRLLGV
-273 ILVDD
+273 IIVDD
-278 IVDVINEEVEED
+278 IVDVINEEAEED
-290 LQGLA
+290 LQGLT
-295 GVSDFS
+295 GVSNLS
-301 IRSSFVET
+301 ITASFVET
-309 VKGRFSW
+309 IKGRFSW

-328 SVIGLFQDEIEKL
+328 TVIGLFQEEIEKL

-375 NYTNLQKFVFK
+375 NYTNLQKFVLK
-386 ETWVGLVN
+386 ETWLGLVN
-394 GVIFA
+394 GFLFA
-399 FLSVLL
+399 VLSVLL
-405 AYLWFGDKQIAFI
+405 AYLWFGDKQIALI

-429 AGILGTLIPLTL
+429 AGVLGTLIPLTL
-441 EKLKID
+441 EKFNID

>member
-1 MDNKFDKNDLNEA
+1 MVHNDEKIKLDQNNA
-14 EYSSADNDFKSL
+14 NNDDSNFKSL
-26 YGLTPIVEN
+26 YGLTPVVEN
-35 TIKLTLKKKNR
+35 TIINAISNKNARSLKK
-46 QGLKRLIEP
+46 LIEP
-55 LHPADQADMIERL
+55 LHPADQADMLERL
-68 SNENLN
+68 TDEQISD
-74 SFLNLLGKTLDPEVL
+74 FLDLLGKSLDPEVL
-89 VYLDHNV
+89 VYLDLNV

-101 DFIGTRGLAKA
+101 DFIGPKALAKA

-122 EILQELEEKDRKV
+122 EILQELEEADRNV
-135 VIKQLPKADRI
+135 IIKQLPKSDRI

-169 FPSNWTVGQTIDHM
+169 FPGNWTVGQTIDHM
-183 RTKSQDEE
+183 RDQPQDNED
-191 ENFYS
+191 NFYS
-196 IYIVD
+196 VYIVD
-201 PAQRLLGVISLSKL
+201 PAHRLLGVISLSRL
-215 LSAKRPIRLN
+215 LSAKRPVRLN
-225 DLMQAN
+225 NLME
-231 PRSANPRSVNVDT
+231 ANPRSVNVET
-244 DQEEVALLFQ
+244 DQEEVSLLFQ

-262 VTDVANRLLGV
+262 VIDKVGRLLGV
-273 ILVDD
+273 IIVDD
-278 IVDVINEEVEED
+278 IVDVINEEAEED
-290 LQGLA
+290 LQGLT
-295 GVSDFS
+295 GVSNLS
-301 IRSSFVET
+301 ITASFVET
-309 VKGRFSW
+309 IKGRFSW

-328 SVIGLFQDEIEKL
+328 TVIGLFQEEIEKL

-375 NYTNLQKFVFK
+375 NYTNLQKFVLK
-386 ETWVGLVN
+386 ETWLGLVN
-394 GVIFA
+394 GFLFA
-399 FLSVLL
+399 ILSVLL
-405 AYLWFGDKQIAFI
+405 AYLWFGDKQIALI

-441 EKLKID
+441 EKFNID

>member
-1 MDNKFDKNDLNEA
+1 MDHNKIKTNFDENLVSTNDAN
-14 EYSSADNDFKSL
+14 FKSL
-26 YGLTPIVEN
+26 YGLTPIVEDAILN
-35 TIKLTLKKKNR
+35 AINKKNR
-46 QGLKRLIEP
+46 ISLKKLIEP
-55 LHPADQADMIERL
+55 LHPADQADMLERL
-68 SNENLN
+68 SNEKLN
-74 SFLNLLGKTLDPEVL
+74 IFLTILGRSLDPEVL

-96 QEKVI
+96 QEKVFNI
-101 DFIGTRGLAKA
+101 LGPKVLAKA

-122 EILQELEEKDRKV
+122 EILQELEEKDRNV

-146 LVEEALSFPESSAG
+146 LVEEALSYPEYSAG

-169 FPSNWTVGQTIDHM
+169 FPGNWTVGQTIDHM
-183 RTKSQDEE
+183 RANPQDEE
-191 ENFYS
+191 DSFYS

-201 PAQRLLGVISLSKL
+201 PAHRLMGVISLSKL
-215 LSAKRPIRLN
+215 LSAKRPVRLN
-225 DLMQAN
+225 DLMELK
-231 PRSANPRSVNVDT
+231 PRNVNVET

-262 VTDVANRLLGV
+262 VVDNANRLLGV
-273 ILVDD
+273 IIVDD
-278 IVDVINEEVEED
+278 IVDVINEEAEED
-290 LQGLA
+290 LQGLT
-295 GVSDFS
+295 GVSDLS
-301 IRSSFVET
+301 ITSSFLET
-309 VKGRFSW
+309 AKGRFSW
-316 LILNMFTAILAS
+316 LILNMFTAVLAS
-328 SVIGLFQDEIEKL
+328 SVIGLFQEEIEKL

-375 NYTNLQKFVFK
+375 NYSNLQKFVLK
-386 ETWVGLVN
+386 ETWVGMIN
-394 GVIFA
+394 GFLFA
-399 FLSVLL
+399 LLSIVL
-405 AYLWFGDKQIAFI
+405 AYLWFGDKEIAII

-429 AGILGTLIPLTL
+429 AGVLGTLIPLTL
-441 EKLKID
+441 EKFKID

>member
-1 MDNKFDKNDLNEA
+1 MVHNDEKIKLDENF
-14 EYSSADNDFKSL
+14 SNNDDSNFKSL
-26 YGLTPIVEN
+26 YGLTPVVEN
-35 TIKLTLKKKNR
+35 TIINAISNKNARSLKK
-46 QGLKRLIEP
+46 LIEP
-55 LHPADQADMIERL
+55 LHPADQADMLERL
-68 SNENLN
+68 TDEQISD
-74 SFLNLLGKTLDPEVL
+74 FLGLLGKSLDPEVL
-89 VYLDHNV
+89 VYLDLNV

-101 DFIGTRGLAKA
+101 DFIGPKALAKA

-122 EILQELEEKDRKV
+122 EILQELEEADRNV
-135 VIKQLPKADRI
+135 IIKQLPKSDRI

-169 FPSNWTVGQTIDHM
+169 FPGNWTVGQTIDHM
-183 RTKSQDEE
+183 RDQPQDNED
-191 ENFYS
+191 NFYS
-196 IYIVD
+196 VYIVD
-201 PAQRLLGVISLSKL
+201 PAHRLLGVISLSRL
-215 LSAKRPIRLN
+215 LSAKRPVRLN
-225 DLMQAN
+225 NLME
-231 PRSANPRSVNVDT
+231 ANPRSVNVET
-244 DQEEVALLFQ
+244 DQEEVSLLFQ

-262 VTDVANRLLGV
+262 VIDKVGRLLGV
-273 ILVDD
+273 IIVDD
-278 IVDVINEEVEED
+278 IVDVINEEAEED
-290 LQGLA
+290 LQGLT
-295 GVSDFS
+295 GVSNLS
-301 IRSSFVET
+301 ITASFVET
-309 VKGRFSW
+309 IKGRFSW

-328 SVIGLFQDEIEKL
+328 TVIGLFQEEIEKL

-375 NYTNLQKFVFK
+375 NYTNLQKFVLK
-386 ETWVGLVN
+386 ETWLGLVN
-394 GVIFA
+394 GFLFA
-399 FLSVLL
+399 LLSVLL
-405 AYLWFGDKQIAFI
+405 AYLWFGDKQIALI

-441 EKLKID
+441 EKFNID

>member
-1 MDNKFDKNDLNEA
+1 MVHNDEKIKLDQNILN
-14 EYSSADNDFKSL
+14 NDDSNFKSL
-26 YGLTPIVEN
+26 YGLTPVVEN
-35 TIKLTLKKKNR
+35 TIINAISNKNARSLKK
-46 QGLKRLIEP
+46 LIEP
-55 LHPADQADMIERL
+55 LHPADQADMLERL
-68 SNENLN
+68 TDEQISD
-74 SFLNLLGKTLDPEVL
+74 FLGLLGKSLDPEVL
-89 VYLDHNV
+89 VYLDLNV

-101 DFIGTRGLAKA
+101 DFIGPKALAKA

-122 EILQELEEKDRKV
+122 EILQELEEADRNV
-135 VIKQLPKADRI
+135 IIKQLPKSDRI

-169 FPSNWTVGQTIDHM
+169 FPGNWTVGQTIDHM
-183 RTKSQDEE
+183 RDQPQDNED
-191 ENFYS
+191 NFYS
-196 IYIVD
+196 VYIVD
-201 PAQRLLGVISLSKL
+201 PAHRLLGVISLSRL
-215 LSAKRPIRLN
+215 LSAKRPVRLN
-225 DLMQAN
+225 NLME
-231 PRSANPRSVNVDT
+231 ANPRSVNVET
-244 DQEEVALLFQ
+244 DQEEVSLLFQ

-262 VTDVANRLLGV
+262 VIDKVGRLLGV
-273 ILVDD
+273 IIVDD
-278 IVDVINEEVEED
+278 IVDVINEEAEED
-290 LQGLA
+290 LQGLT
-295 GVSDFS
+295 GVSNLS
-301 IRSSFVET
+301 ITASFVET
-309 VKGRFSW
+309 IKGRFSW

-328 SVIGLFQDEIEKL
+328 TVIGLFQEEIEKL

-375 NYTNLQKFVFK
+375 NYTNLQKFVLK
-386 ETWVGLVN
+386 ETWLGLVN
-394 GVIFA
+394 GFLFA
-399 FLSVLL
+399 LLSVLL
-405 AYLWFGDKQIAFI
+405 AYLWFGDKQIALI

-429 AGILGTLIPLTL
+429 AGVLGTLIPLTL
-441 EKLKID
+441 EKFNID

>member
-1 MDNKFDKNDLNEA
+1 MDHNKIKTNFDENLVSTNDAN
-14 EYSSADNDFKSL
+14 FKSL
-26 YGLTPIVEN
+26 YGLTPIVEDAILN
-35 TIKLTLKKKNR
+35 AINKKNR
-46 QGLKRLIEP
+46 ISLKKLIEP
-55 LHPADQADMIERL
+55 LHPADQADMLERL
-68 SNENLN
+68 SNEKLN
-74 SFLNLLGKTLDPEVL
+74 IFLTILGRSLDPEVL

-96 QEKVI
+96 QEKVFNI
-101 DFIGTRGLAKA
+101 LGPKVLAKA

-122 EILQELEEKDRKV
+122 EILQELEEKDRNV

-146 LVEEALSFPESSAG
+146 LVEEALSYPEYSAG

-169 FPSNWTVGQTIDHM
+169 FPGNWTVGQTIDHM
-183 RTKSQDEE
+183 RANPQDEE
-191 ENFYS
+191 DSFYS

-201 PAQRLLGVISLSKL
+201 PAHRLMGVISLSKL
-215 LSAKRPIRLN
+215 LSAKRPVRLN
-225 DLMQAN
+225 DLMELK
-231 PRSANPRSVNVDT
+231 PRNVNVET

-262 VTDVANRLLGV
+262 VVDNADRLLGV
-273 ILVDD
+273 IIVDD
-278 IVDVINEEVEED
+278 IVDVINEEAEED
-290 LQGLA
+290 LQGLT
-295 GVSDFS
+295 GVSDLS
-301 IRSSFVET
+301 ITSSFLET
-309 VKGRFSW
+309 AKGRFSW
-316 LILNMFTAILAS
+316 LILNMFTAVLAS
-328 SVIGLFQDEIEKL
+328 SVIGLFQEEIEKL

-375 NYTNLQKFVFK
+375 NYSNLQKFVLK
-386 ETWVGLVN
+386 ETWVGMIN
-394 GVIFA
+394 GFLFA
-399 FLSVLL
+399 LLSIML
-405 AYLWFGDKQIAFI
+405 AYLWFGDKEIAII

-429 AGILGTLIPLTL
+429 AGVLGTLIPLTL
-441 EKLKID
+441 EKFKID